1 MGRSQEQGRT
11 IRKLHTRGS
20 PKLLGDLS
28 VLDQTRI
35 VQTQSPDSL
44 SHIRAT
50 GDRTSTSK
58 RLELDVRDD
67 SLVIDLDLKLH
78 DVSTSGSTD
87 ETGTDVRI
95 VLVHRSD
102 LDEEGDFRHKVNIL
116 DHDCR
121 SVKHVVDLHFEGSRS
136 GQ

>member
-1 MGRSQEQGRT
+1 MGRGQEQGRSL
-11 IRKLHTRGS
+11 RHEYVRDS

-95 VLVHRSD
+95 VLVHRSN
-102 LDEEGDFRHKVNIL
+102 LDEGRK
-116 DHDCR
+116 
-121 SVKHVVDLHFEGSRS
+121 G
-136 GQ
+136 

>member
-121 SVKHVVDLHFEGSRS
+121 SVKHVVDLRFEGSRS